1 MLDWISNNDG
11 HTPSAQRDEHGVS
24 CWVGNGDVGN
34 DGGKEKMTTAQKGI
48 VLFGVGLLIFFV
60 GASSSSIA
68 AVIGG
73 LMSAVG
79 AFVWGL
85 NIDYNS

>member
-11 HTPSAQRDEHGVS
+11 HTPPAQRNKHGVS

-79 AFVWGL
+79 AVVWGL
-85 NIDYNS
+85 NSD

>member
-1 MLDWISNNDG
+1 
-11 HTPSAQRDEHGVS
+11 
-24 CWVGNGDVGN
+24 
-34 DGGKEKMTTAQKGI
+34 MTTAQKGI

>member
-1 MLDWISNNDG
+1 
-11 HTPSAQRDEHGVS
+11 
-24 CWVGNGDVGN
+24 
-34 DGGKEKMTTAQKGI
+34 MTTAQKGI

-79 AFVWGL
+79 AVVWGL
-85 NIDYNS
+85 NSD